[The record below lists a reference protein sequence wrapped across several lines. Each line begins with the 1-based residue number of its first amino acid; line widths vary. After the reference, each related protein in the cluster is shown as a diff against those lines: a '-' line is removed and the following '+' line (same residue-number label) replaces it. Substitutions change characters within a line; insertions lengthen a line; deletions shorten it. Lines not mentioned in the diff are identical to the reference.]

1 MEDLTF
7 GEQVKVVLSR
17 KRHDH
22 KGTCGD
28 YRRKDRNE
36 NVQTESDAETGK
48 RQFQEQDMRMIA
60 SILDCP
66 FQLSILGGESAETD
80 ACGSAYRRRDA
91 QKRRKIRGWRA
102 DT

>member
-17 KRHDH
+17 KGMTI

-48 RQFQEQDMRMIA
+48 RQFSGAGYADDRVD
-60 SILDCP
+60 LR
-66 FQLSILGGESAETD
+66 LSVSAE
-80 ACGSAYRRRDA
+80 YFRRR
-91 QKRRKIRGWRA
+91 IC
-102 DT
+102 